1 MKFVTV
7 VLMLNCRFGILFGLF
22 FFPLYC
28 QAQCVNRTELLA
40 LVDSCRSKPYL
51 IQTNTLLSVLS
62 IWKKCKYSEDS
73 VYVNIKLELAKAQAR
88 NGDIE
93 LAIIEI
99 KNTLKLYQ
107 KQSPFLKP
115 EDQVK
120 AYYRLGSCWKEI
132 NNYKEATKA
141 SEMAVKLGAR
151 LPGTNWTSFA
161 CHTLAYICFSTG
173 EYEKAIDFSNRGM
186 YEAKRAND
194 SLAYLETWTDKI
206 KSLIALNKLDEGKQ
220 ELIRAIAIARKTL
233 DAKDYLAFFLAR
245 RAKLSRIN
253 LSFSN
258 AVKSYKEALYIGQL
272 IKDEKIII
280 NNCIDIGYLYY
291 EMENYPASL
300 NYYNRAMTIVNDP
313 YTKLRLLDNIGAVYW
328 KQKKYT
334 TALAY
339 YQGGL
344 NAVPLGF
351 TKRQLTAL
359 PDAELIR
366 LASQKEYL
374 LTLIQDK
381 ADTWLDYAKATGD
394 NRQRLLYALD
404 TYTVADQMIDFMRW
418 EHTGQQSKLFWRQT
432 TRGMYERAIETCFRL
447 GDAEQA
453 FRFLEKSR
461 AVMLADK
468 LNELG
473 ARQKLSRQQVE
484 QEEQLQRVVSS
495 QQSKL
500 ADIKP
505 GDSIAYNSARMDLLS
520 KQDSLSRFLKNLEA
534 SNPAYYGYK
543 YDNKTATLADLQR
556 YLKKQS
562 SSLITYFVGDSALYV
577 LGIMGDTALLQKQ
590 PVTGYKKTLNQFARL
605 LENPEAMSKNT
616 DVARFRMLSNNLYGR
631 LLAPLALPEGR
642 VIVSPDGFSI
652 PLEALSLSA
661 MEFDYAVNHYAFSYV
676 YSASLLLK
684 NGAVHAR
691 TPGYGRESFL
701 GVAPVEFSPTLQQVK
716 LPKSDIT
723 LNTIAGRF
731 DSPTL
736 LTHKAATRRNFLTQA
751 TTARI
756 IHLFTHATA
765 DSTDQEP
772 TLYFAD
778 STLQLSDFSDNA
790 LPNAQLVVL
799 AACKTG
805 IGANQRGEGVFSLAR
820 GFAALGVPSVLTTL
834 WSVQN
839 EATYTLTDLF
849 YSYLD
854 EGLPKDIALQRAK
867 QDWLKTA
874 EGANGLP
881 NYWAGLI
888 VVGDAEPLPRINIIL
903 WGSVLLL
910 FIIAAGLIFWHER
923 PKRRTTRPVSW
934 PQPA

>member
-1 MKFVTV
+1 MWRLIILFLGLWPASLRAQCPSMAQRYQRLTELSALPTPSQIITEASRLEKQSRACRATTDSIYAKTLHVLGRSYWYVGQLDTAV
-7 VLMLNCRFGILFGLF
+7 VLTKRAIAINGMNKSDVRRANLVHSYYNLGRIYGDKSDYSRAI
-22 FFPLYC
+22 
-28 QAQCVNRTELLA
+28 QAFSAASR
-40 LVDSCRSKPYL
+40 
-51 IQTNTLLSVLS
+51 
-62 IWKKCKYSEDS
+62 
-73 VYVNIKLELAKAQAR
+73 LAKQYPEKWASGASAYAEIAFIYY
-88 NGDIE
+88 NIGD
-93 LAIIEI
+93 
-99 KNTLKLYQ
+99 
-107 KQSPFLKP
+107 
-115 EDQVK
+115 
-120 AYYRLGSCWKEI
+120 
-132 NNYKEATKA
+132 
-141 SEMAVKLGAR
+141 
-151 LPGTNWTSFA
+151 
-161 CHTLAYICFSTG
+161 
-173 EYEKAIDFSNRGM
+173 YEKAVNAAQEGVHLSQQ
-186 YEAKRAND
+186 AND
-194 SLAYLETWTDKI
+194 SKMTANTLVQQAQG
-206 KSLIALNKLDEGKQ
+206 LIALN
-220 ELIRAIAIARKTL
+220 ELTTANRTLQRALALTLQLKDLNITANVYSLLAKVANMQQSDQKAIQ
-233 DAKDYLAFFLAR
+233 YNQQAFE
-245 RAKLSRIN
+245 IN
-253 LSFSN
+253 KRTNFRYGCAQSLHNMGIIYSN
-258 AVKSYKEALYIGQL
+258 
-272 IKDEKIII
+272 
-280 NNCIDIGYLYY
+280 
-291 EMENYPASL
+291 
-300 NYYNRAMTIVNDP
+300 
-313 YTKLRLLDNIGAVYW
+313 KLRQYDKALIIYR
-328 KQKKYT
+328 K
-334 TALAY
+334 ALAY
-339 YQGGL
+339 CDDSG
-344 NAVPLGF
+344 
-351 TKRQLTAL
+351 
-359 PDAELIR
+359 IR
-366 LASQKEYL
+366 LSLINGIGKAYSGLKQYPKALRYYQQALRLIDVSLDSTRFRANPENRFFKVAAHKEYL
-374 LTLIQDK
+374 LALIQDK
-381 ADTWLDYAKATGD
+381 ADTWLDYANATGN
-394 NRQRLLYALD
+394 NRQRLKYALE

-418 EHTGQQSKLFWRQT
+418 EHTGQQSKLFWRDK
-432 TRGMYERAIETCFRL
+432 TRGMYERAIETCFQL

-473 ARQKLSRQQVE
+473 ARQKLSRQQLE
-484 QEEQLQRVVSS
+484 QEEQLQRTVSN

-505 GDSIAYNSARMDLLS
+505 SDSTAYNSARMALLS
-520 KQDSLSRFLKNLEA
+520 KQDSLSQFLKNLEA
-534 SNPAYYGYK
+534 TNPAYYRYK
-543 YDNKTATLADLQR
+543 YDNKTASLAELQR

-577 LGIMGDTALLQKQ
+577 LGVTGDTAILRKH
-590 PVTGYKKTLNQFARL
+590 PVAGYKQTLNQFARL

-616 DVARFRMLSNNLYGR
+616 DVARFRMLSNNLYR
-631 LLAPLALPEGR
+631 QLLAPLALPEGR

-652 PLEALSLSA
+652 PFDALSRSA
-661 MEFDYAVNHYAFSYV
+661 SQFDFAVNHYAFSYV

-701 GVAPVEFSPTLQQVK
+701 GVAPVSFARALHQVL
-716 LPKSDIT
+716 LPNSDT
-723 LNTIAGRF
+723 ALASIANRF

-772 TLYFAD
+772 MLYFAD

-849 YSYLD
+849 YKYID

-867 QDWLKTA
+867 QEWLQQA

-888 VVGDAEPLPRINIIL
+888 VVGDAEPLPRINIVL
-903 WGSVLLL
+903 WSNVLLGL
-910 FIIAAGLIFWHER
+910 LIIAGLIFWLER
-923 PKRRTTRPVSW
+923 SKRRTTRPVSL
-934 PQPA
+934 PQPV